1 MSSARRLLTALA
13 ALALALAAA
22 PARTAPF
29 LVPLGD
35 TRVALEAP
43 AGFSDTGFLG
53 SPRID
58 ELAQSLT
65 SASNRILLFAI
76 TDADLRAFMNGDRPQ
91 LRRYMIAVT
100 PRGLASRSVSLDEF
114 AAFVSDA
121 LHGLGKP
128 PGKVDYARYLDGRP
142 AGQPNL
148 LAELR
153 TETEVVSVLQGTRLP
168 PQGDSDEKRHYLLS
182 TTTLMLLRGKAISA
196 SVYTGYDGPADLEWI
211 TYATGRWIEQLQR
224 INRR

>member
-1 MSSARRLLTALA
+1 MPRARWLPALA
-13 ALALALAAA
+13 ALLLGLASA
-22 PARTAPF
+22 PARCAPF

-43 AGFSDTGFLG
+43 PGFSDTGFLG

-65 SASNRILLFAI
+65 SASNHILLFAI
-76 TDADLRAFMNGDRPQ
+76 TDADLRAFMNGDRPE

-100 PRGLASRSVSLDEF
+100 PRGLARRSVSLDEF

-128 PGKVDYARYLDGRP
+128 PGEVDYAKYLDGRP
-142 AGQPNL
+142 AGQASL

-153 TETEVVSVLQGTRLP
+153 TEPEVVSVLQGTRLP
-168 PQGDSDEKRHYLLS
+168 SQGSSDEKPRYLLS
-182 TTTLMLLRGKAISA
+182 TTTLLLLRGKALSA
-196 SVYTGYDGPADLEWI
+196 SVYTGYGGPADLEWI
-211 TYATGRWIEQLQR
+211 KYATERWIEQLQR